1 MTGSDEIPMAVI
13 GVGYLGQWHAR
24 KLAGIEG
31 IKLTAV
37 VDRDSDRC
45 NGLAE
50 ELDCTPVENYRKI
63 PELAKAAVVAVPTVG
78 HFEVARHLLEK
89 GMDLL
94 VEKPLGAD
102 LEKATLLADRADE
115 MNLILAVGLVER
127 FNPGVMAGLEAIEE
141 PRWIETRRLAPF
153 KERTRD
159 VDVVRDLLIHDL
171 DIACAIAGTEGE
183 VVEAVSTSE
192 LTGIP
197 DAVRT
202 CVKFENGLEAF
213 LHASR
218 MHDGEVR
225 DIEVYDKRG
234 RMLINTRTRAAF
246 RFKPGPLGM
255 EPFALP
261 TERKDPLEEEL
272 RDFAVAVKN
281 RSRPRVTAREGIRA
295 LRLAT
300 DILNLIG
307 A

>member
-1 MTGSDEIPMAVI
+1 VTGSEEIPMAVI

-31 IKLTAV
+31 VRLTAV
-37 VDRDSDRC
+37 VDIDSDRC

-50 ELDCTPVENYRKI
+50 ELGCLPVENYRKI
-63 PELAKAAVVAVPTVG
+63 PEMAKAAVVAVPTLR

-102 LEKATLLADRADE
+102 LEKAALLADTAEE

-127 FNPGVMAGLEAIEE
+127 FNPGVTAGLEAIEE

-171 DIACAIAGTEGE
+171 DIACTIAGADGE
-183 VVEAVSTSE
+183 VMHAVGTCG

-197 DAVRT
+197 DAVRSY
-202 CVKFENGLEAF
+202 VKFESGLDAF

-218 MHDGEVR
+218 MHDSEVR
-225 DIEVYDKRG
+225 DMEVYDKNG
-234 RMLINTRTRAAF
+234 RILINTRSRAAF

-272 RDFAVAVKN
+272 QDFVTAVKN
-281 RSRPRVTAREGIRA
+281 RSRPRVTARDGIRA
-295 LRLAT
+295 LKLAT
-300 DILNLIG
+300 EILKRIG